1 MSEAN
6 PAVSDPNPD
15 NLEDA
20 NQSVLLDEVTKPT
33 PPAVPPVPED
43 GDGDVVYEPTGDVGL
58 DLALDFVG
66 KAGIPSNHPAMVA
79 ASEGDFSILKA
90 TLAAKGVQGWEQFVA
105 LGEQAY
111 QKTVAATEAKSKALR
126 EAVHKE
132 AGGAEEW
139 GAIQKWAGANATP
152 EEKAEINNLL
162 NQGGLQA
169 KLAVQYLVSA
179 YGRANNVTREP
190 KDPTANASRGGLPG
204 TNDGPLSPKEYA
216 EAVRSLNN
224 KLNGRLE
231 GSREYDQLQRRRAA
245 YRG

>member
-1 MSEAN
+1 MSDPNEV
-6 PAVSDPNPD
+6 VSDPNPD
-15 NLEDA
+15 SLEA
-20 NQSVLLDEVTKPT
+20 ATTSILLPGGTKPIT
-33 PPAVPPVPED
+33 PAAQEELDLD
-43 GDGDVVYEPTGDVGL
+43 GGAIVYEPTGDVGL
-58 DLALDFVG
+58 DLALDFIG
-66 KAGIPSNHPAMVA
+66 KAGIQSSHPAIVA
-79 ASEGDFSILKA
+79 ATAGDFSILKA

-111 QKTVAATEAKSKALR
+111 QKATAATEAKSKALQ

-139 GAIQKWAGANATP
+139 AAIQKWAGANATD

-169 KLAVQYLVSA
+169 KLAVQYLSGA
-179 YGRANNVTREP
+179 YGRANNVVQDP
-190 KDPTANASRGGLPG
+190 KDPTANVSRGGVPG
-204 TNDGPLSPKEYA
+204 TGDGPLSPKEYA

-224 KLNGRLE
+224 KLGGRLE
-231 GSREYDQLQRRRAA
+231 GSREYDQLQRRRAS